1 MSEAVDVDYI
11 AKLSRV
17 ELSAEEIAEFQQE
30 IESIL
35 SHIEQLS
42 EVDIEGVEPTAH
54 ATAMTNVFGEDVP
67 GDQLPR
73 EAVIGNAPDTVD
85 DELIRVP
92 KVIND
97 ADQGDH

>member
-42 EVDIEGVEPTAH
+42 EVDIEGV
-54 ATAMTNVFGEDVP
+54 TNVFGEDVP